1 MMLCSAGMPGTKS
14 RWRRV
19 LIPIG
24 IAVILLGLVLL
35 ALPVWFPWLARPVA
49 RSIGVKFDNY
59 RRMGFARFEM
69 TGITGRFSNVEIAA
83 DRFEAFLPHSWLW
96 YRWRPGTQTTEFAL
110 ATDWLLRIVPTTGS
124 DAAEPKTDSTL
135 EALDEIDQLAP
146 VLRDWL
152 PMASLRHGTL
162 HIGDW
167 SAVVPEA
174 SWNVGQLQAL
184 ILAPEPPESIAVR
197 LDASRS
203 GHWRIHLEG
212 AFPGLEVT
220 ADLVRNPD
228 AWDLVGAIDWR
239 SNRVDVTAQFNQSG
253 WLPSLATISGSRLA
267 VPPELHGLSQYGVAH
282 GELAVHWS
290 NEAYTLVVQGQVEP
304 VSASV
309 NGVWPPLALELNGHG
324 NLHTSTVD
332 TITARAPWFSVELR
346 NPVNLDYSNPAVA
359 GPAVFDLQADLSGLG
374 AEFQG
379 LASAEIAVRPGT
391 NTYPTATLRA
401 SSTNLLAQGFPASD
415 LEVLGSFHWPL
426 LELEDARVTLGSN
439 STAQARGVL
448 DLQNQVLQA
457 ATFQLQGDDLH
468 QFLPEP
474 IGVEGL
480 RARVQAAG
488 PLNRLSHQG
497 EIQVSQLT
505 LPPLNP
511 LALSVDW
518 QGEAIE
524 SATYGAQV
532 SAEDSRL
539 LLEGRVQ
546 RPDASVASLEA
557 QLDVLTLENNGQP
570 TYRLDAPARLRL
582 RMAEAPA
589 WQIELDAFAWKDPK
603 DRLLALSGAVR
614 WPTEGQI
621 QLTARH
627 VNPSDARDFWPGADL
642 PITLPLLNLMASWTN
657 APLDWHLESELHLD
671 NHFVI
676 IDTRARGD
684 AAGISVE
691 TLTVRGTEAPSLVG
705 QGRLPLI
712 VDLAGPDL
720 VRLLPDAPL
729 EFTVS
734 HKPVEALDVNLGA
747 GRRLEL
753 ARPSL
758 DLRLQGTVNQPRGE
772 MRASLTGAN
781 WHSIPASTTFPK
793 LENAR
798 LEAEFSPELVQLKQ
812 LEFMLEGQT
821 IAIQG
826 EWPLGTNTWT
836 QLLSQGVVPD
846 GQAASARV
854 LIEEADLSPVA
865 QHIPTLLSSQG
876 KVSMDLN
883 IQPGMMLDGFLAL
896 TNAMTRPLGPLAPV
910 RDIEAIIAFNG
921 RTARVDRF
929 TGRLGGRPIYASGH
943 ATLSD
948 AQELLYTLRLQGT
961 NAPLLREPGLLMR
974 ANLDLTLQNQ
984 TGQNPSIT
992 GAVQLRDGLLL
1003 QDVGSLL
1010 VNRLER
1016 PALRPPYFSV
1026 TNLPFA
1032 RWQLDV
1038 KVSGDRFLRVRSPAF
1053 IGAVSADGLVQGSL
1067 EKPVIQA
1074 DVRIPSGRILFPFG
1088 KLDVERA
1095 YATLSEEEPRG
1106 PKIDLISA
1114 GHNYGYNV
1122 RLEVNGTMDTLNV
1135 LFTSTPPL
1143 SSEDILLMLTAG
1155 ELPNQEITYSAEA
1168 RAGRLITYLG
1178 REVAT
1183 RFFGNEMGEERL
1195 TINSGE
1201 NIARSG
1207 RTTYSIEY
1215 RLTPRWSLVGE
1226 YDEFNALNAGLK
1238 LRIFSR

>member
-1 MMLCSAGMPGTKS
+1 MMLSSAGMPGTKS

-35 ALPVWFPWLARPVA
+35 ALPLWFPWLARPVA
-49 RSIGVKFDNY
+49 RSIGVEFENY

-96 YRWRPGTQTTEFAL
+96 YRWRPGTQTNEFAL
-110 ATDWLLRIVPTTGS
+110 ATDWLLRIVPTTDS

-146 VLRDWL
+146 VLRDWV
-152 PMASLRHGTL
+152 PTASLRRGMVQMD
-162 HIGDW
+162 DW
-167 SAVVPEA
+167 SIPVPEA
-174 SWNVGQLQAL
+174 SWNEGQLNAL
-184 ILAPEPPESIAVR
+184 IIPPESPEPLSVR
-197 LDASRS
+197 LDASRP
-203 GHWRIHLEG
+203 GQWRIDLEG
-212 AFPGLEVT
+212 AFPDLEIA
-220 ADLVRNPD
+220 ADLVRNPNI
-228 AWDLVGAIDWR
+228 WDLTGAIDWR

-253 WLPSLATISGSRLA
+253 WLPAQASITGVNLDI
-267 VPPELHGLSQYGVAH
+267 PPELHGLSQYGVAH
-282 GELAVHWS
+282 GELAVHWA

-324 NLHTSTVD
+324 NLQTSTVD

-359 GPAVFDLQADLSGLG
+359 GPGVFDLQADLSGLG
-374 AEFQG
+374 STFQG
-379 LASAEIAVRPGT
+379 HVSAEITVRPGT

-401 SSTNLLAQGFPASD
+401 SSTNFLAHGFPATD
-415 LEVLGSFHWPL
+415 LEVLGAFHWPL
-426 LELEDARVTLGSN
+426 LELENARVTLGSN

-457 ATFQLQGDDLH
+457 ATFELQGDDLR

-488 PLNRLSHQG
+488 PLNRLAHQG
-497 EIQVSQLT
+497 EIQVNQLT
-505 LPPLNP
+505 LPRLNP
-511 LALSVDW
+511 LTISADW
-518 QGEAIE
+518 QGDAIE

-539 LLEGRVQ
+539 LLEGSVQ

-557 QLDVLTLENNGQP
+557 HLDVLTLEQNGQP

-589 WQIELDAFAWKDPK
+589 WQVELDAFAWKHST
-603 DRLLALSGAVR
+603 DRLLTLSGAVR
-614 WPTEGQI
+614 WPSEGQI
-621 QLTARH
+621 HLTARH

-642 PITLPLLNLMASWTN
+642 PITLPLLNLTASWTN

-676 IDTRARGD
+676 VDTRARGD
-684 AAGISVE
+684 AAGTSVE

-705 QGRLPLI
+705 QGRLPVIL
-712 VDLAGPDL
+712 DLSGPDL
-720 VRLLPDAPL
+720 VRVLPDAPL
-729 EFTVS
+729 EFAVS
-734 HKPVEALDVNLGA
+734 HQPVEALDVNLGA

-758 DLRLQGTVNQPRGE
+758 DLRLRGTLEQPRGE
-772 MRASLTGAN
+772 LRVSLAEAS
-781 WHSIPASTTFPK
+781 WQSIPATTALPK
-793 LENAR
+793 IENAR
-798 LEAEFSPELVQLKQ
+798 LDAEFSPERVHLKQ
-812 LEFMLEGQT
+812 LEFMLEGQPV
-821 IAIQG
+821 AIHG
-826 EWPLGTNTWT
+826 EWPLGTNAWT
-836 QLLSQGVVPD
+836 QLLSQGVAPD
-846 GQAASARV
+846 WQTASARV
-854 LIEEADLSPVA
+854 LVEEADLGPVA
-865 QHIPTLLSSQG
+865 QLVPTLLTSQG
-876 KVSMDLN
+876 KVHMDLT
-883 IQPGMMLDGFLAL
+883 IQPGMMLDGFLSL

-910 RDIEAIIAFNG
+910 REIEALIAFNG

-929 TGRLGGRPIYASGH
+929 TGRLGGRPIQATGH

-948 AQELLYTLRLQGT
+948 TRELLYALRLQGT

-984 TGQNPSIT
+984 AGQNPTIT

-1010 VNRLER
+1010 VDRLER
-1016 PALRPPYFSV
+1016 PAPRPPYFSV

-1032 RWQLDV
+1032 RWQLNV
-1038 KVSGDRFLRVRSPAF
+1038 KISGDRFLRVRSPAF
-1053 IGAVSADGLVQGSL
+1053 IGSITTDGVVQGSL
-1067 EKPVIQA
+1067 AKPVIQA
-1074 DVRIPSGRILFPFG
+1074 DLRIPSGRILFPFG
-1088 KLDVERA
+1088 KLNVERA
-1095 YATLSEEEPRG
+1095 YVTLSEEEPRG
-1106 PKIDLISA
+1106 PMIDIVAA
-1114 GHNYGYNV
+1114 GQNYGYNI
-1122 RLEVNGTMDTLNV
+1122 RLEVNGTMDSLNV

-1143 SSEDILLMLTAG
+1143 ASEDILLMLTAG

-1183 RFFGNEMGEERL
+1183 RFFGDEMGEERL

-1238 LRIFSR
+1238 FRIFSR